1 MQQPLS
7 ILQDSIYDYSEANI
21 CPYSLSFHPV
31 YPLGSRPLICLILNA
46 ICLIAQHQEANG
58 ITLVREDIYLAKVS
72 GMGSGSA
79 DLSMPSQPV
88 PMSPSHPPT

>member
-1 MQQPLS
+1 ML
-7 ILQDSIYDYSEANI
+7 
-21 CPYSLSFHPV
+21 F
-31 YPLGSRPLICLILNA
+31 
-46 ICLIAQHQEANG
+46 AQHQEANG

-88 PMSPSHPPT
+88 PMSLSHPPTGDGS